1 MKKRGILADSLLGTF
16 FILSLILFFQAVRLF
31 GEFKL
36 LDPIGDAI
44 GDVELTDLVFS
55 NIRPEARVDTS
66 IVLVN
71 IGQLSRAGIA
81 RELQVINKY
90 QPAVIGIDSYF
101 WDLKEDSLGDLALSA
116 ALSDIENLVLVNKLQ
131 YNPMTGSYDSV
142 RYSHERFN
150 VGKTGFANLETDALA
165 QYQYKVCRTFPP
177 KRIVKGN
184 EQYSF
189 ALTIASLY
197 DESAAKKCLNRHNES
212 EVINYR
218 GNIMGYGQS
227 TSSGRFAALDVSDVL
242 SENFEPSLVKGK
254 IVLFGY
260 LGSDFN
266 DKSWE
271 DKFYTPLN
279 VNYAGRSNPDMF
291 GIVVHANIISMILSR
306 DYITKQSDTA
316 GYITAVIICFLVVLL
331 FTLIYK
337 RLPQWYDGVTKSLQ
351 IVFVMLLLTIN
362 VFVFHWF
369 NYKVNLTL
377 ATIMV
382 ALAGDSLEVCFGLVK
397 NLFSNT
403 GRKLIFKVYN

>member
-1 MKKRGILADSLLGTF
+1 MKKKGILTDSLLGTF
-16 FILSLILFFQAVRLF
+16 FILSLILLFQVVRLF

-55 NIRPEARVDTS
+55 NIRPEAKVDTNV
-66 IVLVN
+66 VLVN

-81 RELQVINKY
+81 RELQIINKY
-90 QPAVIGIDSYF
+90 DPAVVGVDSYF
-101 WDLKEDSLGDLALSA
+101 WDLKEDSLGDLALST
-116 ALSDIENLVLVNKLQ
+116 ALTGVKNLVLASRLQ
-131 YNPMTGSYDSV
+131 YNPITETYDSIGH
-142 RYSHERFN
+142 SHHIFN
-150 VGKTGFANLETDALA
+150 VAKTGFANLETDALA

-177 KRIVKGN
+177 RRIINGK
-184 EQYSF
+184 EELSF
-189 ALTIASLY
+189 ALAITRLY
-197 DESAAKKCLNRHNES
+197 DEGASKSCLIRNNAS

-242 SENFEPSLVKGK
+242 SENFEPSLLKGK

-266 DKSWE
+266 DQSWE

-279 VNYAGRSNPDMF
+279 VKYAGRSNPDMF
-291 GIVVHANIISMILSR
+291 GIVVHANIVSMILGH
-306 DYITKQSDTA
+306 DYITEQSDTA
-316 GYITAVIICFLVVLL
+316 GYIVAVIICFLVVWL

-337 RLPQWYDGVTKSLQ
+337 RLPQWYDGITKSMQ
-351 IVFVMLLLTIN
+351 VVFVILLLTIN

-382 ALAGDSLEVCFGLVK
+382 ALAGDSLEICYGLVK
-397 NLFSNT
+397 NLFSNS
-403 GRKLIFKVYN
+403 GRRLIFKVYN

>member
-1 MKKRGILADSLLGTF
+1 MKKKGILTDSLLGTL
-16 FILSLILFFQAVRLF
+16 FILSLILLFQVVRLF

-55 NIRPEARVDTS
+55 NIRPESNVDTNV
-66 IVLVN
+66 VLVN
-71 IGQLSRAGIA
+71 IGNLSRAGIA
-81 RELQVINKY
+81 QELQVINKCD
-90 QPAVIGIDSYF
+90 PAVIGIDSYF
-101 WDLKEDSLGDLALSA
+101 WELKEDSLGDKALGA
-116 ALSDIENLVLVNKLQ
+116 ALAQIENLVLVSRLQ
-131 YNPMTGSYDSV
+131 YNPMTRIYDSV
-142 RYSHERFN
+142 RCSHDKFN
-150 VGKTGFANLETDALA
+150 VGHIGFANLETDALA

-177 KRIVKGN
+177 KGKIQG
-184 EQYSF
+184 EQQVSF
-189 ALTIASLY
+189 AVAVAGLY
-197 DESAAKKCLNRHNES
+197 DRTAADKCLARNNES

-218 GNIMGYGQS
+218 GNIMGDGQS
-227 TSSGRFAALDVSDVL
+227 SSSGRFAALDVSQVL
-242 SENFEPSLVKGK
+242 SETFEPSLVKGK
-254 IVLFGY
+254 IVLLGY

-266 DKSWE
+266 DQSWE

-279 VNYAGRSNPDMF
+279 VKYAGRSNPDMF
-291 GIVVHANIISMILSR
+291 GIVVHANIISMILNH
-306 DYITKQSDTA
+306 DYIDKQGDTA
-316 GYITAVIICFLVVLL
+316 GYITAIIICFLVVWL

-337 RLPQWYDGVTKSLQ
+337 KLPQWYDGITKSLQ
-351 IVFVMLLLTIN
+351 VVLVILLLTIN

-403 GRKLIFKVYN
+403 GRRLIFKVYN

>member
-1 MKKRGILADSLLGTF
+1 MKKKGILTDSLLGTL

-55 NIRPEARVDTS
+55 NIRPEAKVDTNV
-66 IVLVN
+66 VLVN
-71 IGQLSRAGIA
+71 IGQLSRSGIA
-81 RELQVINKY
+81 RELEIINNY
-90 QPAVIGIDSYF
+90 EPAVIGIDSYF

-116 ALSDIENLVLVNKLQ
+116 ALSDIASLVLVSRLL
-131 YNPMTGSYDSV
+131 YNPITGVYDSI
-142 RYSHERFN
+142 RYSHPDFN
-150 VGKTGFANLETDALA
+150 IGHTGFANLETDALK

-177 KRIVKGN
+177 RRIIEGK
-184 EQYSF
+184 EELSF
-189 ALTIASLY
+189 ALTIAGLY
-197 DESAAKKCLNRHNES
+197 DESAASKCLNRDNES

-218 GNIMGYGQS
+218 GNIIGYGQS

-242 SENFEPSLVKGK
+242 SESFEPSLVKGK

-291 GIVVHANIISMILSR
+291 GIVVHANIISMILGR

-316 GYITAVIICFLVVLL
+316 GYTTAVIICFLVVWL

-351 IVFVMLLLTIN
+351 IVFVILLLTIN
-362 VFVFHWF
+362 VFTFHWF

-382 ALAGDSLEVCFGLVK
+382 ALAGDSLEVCYGLVK
-397 NLFSNT
+397 NLFSNS
-403 GRKLIFKVYN
+403 GRRLIFKVYN